1 MLGND
6 ASAIDMSDVV
16 FQITV
21 PSDNDGFITL
31 QCPFCNDRFKLTV
44 VDLEREDIIEIFCPY
59 CGLRHQHS
67 CFLRDEVIEQAHII
81 AGNYAKSLINQW
93 AKDLDR
99 SFKSNKNLK
108 FQAGKPLKIEDDK
121 TLFEQEELETTTL
134 KCCRITVKSRPLN
147 KVIGVY
153 CPCCGVR

>member
-1 MLGND
+1 MV
-6 ASAIDMSDVV
+6 DVS

-31 QCPFCNDRFKLTV
+31 QCPFCDDRFKLTV
-44 VDLEREDIIEIFCPY
+44 EDFQREDILEIFCPY

-67 CFLRDEVIEQAHII
+67 HFLRDEVIEQAKII
-81 AGNYAKSLINQW
+81 ASNYAKSLLNQW
-93 AKDLDR
+93 VKDLEKSTKR
-99 SFKSNKNLK
+99 NKLVKFK
-108 FQAGKPLKIEDDK
+108 AGKLPKLEAEKI
-121 TLFEQEELETTTL
+121 LFEQEELEITTL
-134 KCCRITVKSRPLN
+134 VCCQVTVKTRPLN

>member
-1 MLGND
+1 M
-6 ASAIDMSDVV
+6 ADVS

-31 QCPFCNDRFKLTV
+31 QCPFCDDRFKLTV
-44 VDLEREDIIEIFCPY
+44 EDFQREDIIEIFCPY

-67 CFLRDEVIEQAHII
+67 QFLRDEVIEQAQII
-81 AGNYAKSLINQW
+81 ASNYAKSLLNQW
-93 AKDLDR
+93 VKDLER
-99 SFKSNKNLK
+99 STKRNKFVNFK
-108 FQAGKPLKIEDDK
+108 AGKLPKLETEKI
-121 TLFEQEELETTTL
+121 LFEQEELETTTL
-134 KCCRITVKSRPLN
+134 VCCLVTVKTRPLN